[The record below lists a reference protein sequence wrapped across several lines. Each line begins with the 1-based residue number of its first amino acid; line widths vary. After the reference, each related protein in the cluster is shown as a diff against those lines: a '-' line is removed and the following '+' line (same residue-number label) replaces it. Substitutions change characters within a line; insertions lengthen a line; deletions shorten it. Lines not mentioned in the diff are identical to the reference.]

1 MGWIR
6 MLCSTNLDE
15 MRGGWAPGLRSFNN
29 SLVLLAMIDRTP
41 HSLLLNSC
49 FANSFGK
56 ATACFTLEKR
66 GLGVEVGGVMVS

>member
-6 MLCSTNLDE
+6 MLCSTNVDE
-15 MRGGWAPGLRSFNN
+15 IRGVGTGFEVVQPLPGPADHDKQN
-29 SLVLLAMIDRTP
+29 V

-66 GLGVEVGGVMVS
+66 GLGVEGGGLMVS